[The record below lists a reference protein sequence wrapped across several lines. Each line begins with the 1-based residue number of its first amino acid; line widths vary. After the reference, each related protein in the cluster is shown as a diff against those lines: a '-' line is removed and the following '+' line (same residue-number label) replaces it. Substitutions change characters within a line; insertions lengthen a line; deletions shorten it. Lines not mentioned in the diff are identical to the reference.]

1 MARLAVLNMINIWGR
16 KYWLI
21 QKKSV
26 FEDISAIVFTVA
38 WNTHDV
44 Q

>member
-1 MARLAVLNMINIWGR
+1 MGEKILINP
-16 KYWLI
+16 K
-21 QKKSV
+21 KKSV
-26 FEDISAIVFTVA
+26 LEDISAIVFTVA

>member
-1 MARLAVLNMINIWGR
+1 MGEKIPIN
-16 KYWLI
+16 L
-21 QKKSV
+21 KKSV